1 MKSWARSFYKSKAW
15 RQCRDAFFV
24 YRHGLCERCGGPG
37 KIVHHKVY
45 LTPQNIN
52 DPAVSLNHENLE
64 LLCQDCHNKEHHETE
79 PVAEGLRFDE
89 NGDLIQTAK
98 SDDPNLEYT
107 RRYLAGEILPGSYDW
122 LREREKWRAR

>member
-1 MKSWARSFYKSKAW
+1 
-15 RQCRDAFFV
+15 
-24 YRHGLCERCGGPG
+24 
-37 KIVHHKVY
+37 VHHRIW
-45 LTPQNIN
+45 LTPENIN
-52 DPAVSLNHENLE
+52 DPNVSLNHENLE

-107 RRYLAGEILPGSYDW
+107 RRYLAGETMPGSYDW